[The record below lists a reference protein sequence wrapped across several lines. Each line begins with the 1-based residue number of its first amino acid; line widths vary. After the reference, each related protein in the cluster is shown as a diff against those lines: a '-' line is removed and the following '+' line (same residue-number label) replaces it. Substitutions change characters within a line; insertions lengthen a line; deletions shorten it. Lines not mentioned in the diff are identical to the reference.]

1 MISSNFRHLGCGK
14 KRNDGGCCTLRSLH
28 EDGQA
33 LVETALVMPIV
44 LIAITGILVFGIFL
58 MQILSLTEGVG
69 AAGRVLAVNAGLTT
83 DPCSVAASAFENA
96 APLLSTS
103 NLSYK
108 ITLNP
113 GTGATSYT
121 GSSCSS
127 SSTTTGAAGNLVSG
141 GTATVQVKYSN
152 CSLTFYGNNL
162 APNGCSISQQ
172 VTETVQ

>member
-1 MISSNFRHLGCGK
+1 MISFVS
-14 KRNDGGCCTLRSLH
+14 RNRRDDKAAERGRKPIPLRPR
-28 EDGQA
+28 EEGQA
-33 LVETALVMPIV
+33 LVETALVLPVV
-44 LIAITGILVFGIFL
+44 LIPITGILIFGIYL

-69 AAGRVLAVNAGLTT
+69 SAGRVLAENAGLTT
-83 DPCSVAASAFENA
+83 DPCSVAAAAFQNA

-103 NLSYK
+103 NLSYQ

-113 GTGATSYT
+113 GSGGTSYS

-127 SSTTTGAAGNLVSG
+127 TSTTSGAAGNLVSG
-141 GTATVQVKYSN
+141 GTATVQVTYSN